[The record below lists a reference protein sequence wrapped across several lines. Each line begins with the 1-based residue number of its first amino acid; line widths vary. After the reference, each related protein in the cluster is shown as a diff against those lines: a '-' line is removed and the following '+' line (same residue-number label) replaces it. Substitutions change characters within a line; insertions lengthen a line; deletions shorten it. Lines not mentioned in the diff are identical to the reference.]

1 MYTCFLLLQPVTKF
15 GSFTVDDRPGEQ
27 WVSLIRK
34 FEDEDIKIEATMFD
48 GAVSTSTAG
57 APAPVVERDDVQL
70 HISMIVNVSKEGSGI
85 ILQII
90 CSAWP
95 DEIEIDKVSIRK
107 QEIVL
112 ANPYDSPIFKY
123 GI

>member
-1 MYTCFLLLQPVTKF
+1 
-15 GSFTVDDRPGEQ
+15 
-27 WVSLIRK
+27 
-34 FEDEDIKIEATMFD
+34 MFD

-123 GI
+123 GIYFCYCFFFCLGVEVTWLSCIGRN